1 MERKANYSA
10 DDLRGNR
17 HRGKMCTLL
26 TQSIQEKKEDI
37 GIASRGTELGVIE
50 QEMIPGRLTSA
61 ESLPFRRLAGEEQE
75 GQERWSQGTNQAEL
89 PVRKN

>member
-1 MERKANYSA
+1 MYSTHIVNA
-10 DDLRGNR
+10 
-17 HRGKMCTLL
+17 
-26 TQSIQEKKEDI
+26 SEEKGHWDSKDI
-37 GIASRGTELGVIE
+37 GIE

-61 ESLPFRRLAGEEQE
+61 KSLPFRRLAGEEQE